1 VALDEPHKNDTVEN
15 VNGIQV
21 AIADQVRHLV
31 ETVTLEKRSR
41 GFVLTGVPIQNVFIS
56 FT

>member
-1 VALDEPHKNDTVEN
+1 MALDEPHKNDIVET

-41 GFVLTGVPIQNVFIS
+41 GFVLTGVP
-56 FT
+56 TTDDC

>member
-1 VALDEPHKNDTVEN
+1 MALDEPHKDDNVET

-21 AIADQVRHLV
+21 AIDPQVSHMT

-41 GFVLTGVPIQNVFIS
+41 GFVLTGVPVNDEDC
-56 FT
+56 